1 MAAASGSE
9 EANGF
14 RAAVDFHGGGGVRQ
28 QLAGDMNL
36 VIILLKTVRT
46 FTCMLRP
53 VTSTVRT
60 VRIINSYQLTT
71 VIRTRYRRAEA
82 KVQFRTFPWAVKR

>member
-28 QLAGDMNL
+28 QLAGDM
-36 VIILLKTVRT
+36 
-46 FTCMLRP
+46 
-53 VTSTVRT
+53 
-60 VRIINSYQLTT
+60 
-71 VIRTRYRRAEA
+71 EA
-82 KVQFRTFPWAVKR
+82 PATFPPGGALGALRWSVFPGEERTTRVARTTCCFDNGFTPDN